1 MPAFSTLQLKNQ
13 AAIETSFSPAS
24 INPATSVVS
33 WLGAGATLD
42 ARTQVTHS
50 LVLPTGKG
58 TRVRSKQRVT
68 IPVIDT
74 ITGTKVDE
82 IIVNIDA
89 SIPKNS
95 ALADRQNIRA
105 YVADLMTDSVVVK
118 SYEDFESV
126 Y

>member
-1 MPAFSTLQLKNQ
+1 MPAFAPLQLKNQ
-13 AAIETSFSPAS
+13 AAVETTFAPAS
-24 INPATSVVS
+24 INPSTSVAS

-50 LVLPTGKG
+50 LTLPTGKG

-68 IPVIDT
+68 IPIIDPVS
-74 ITGTKVDE
+74 GLKVDE
-82 IIVNIDA
+82 IIVNVDA

-95 ALADRQNIRA
+95 ALADRQNARA
-105 YVADLMTDSVVVK
+105 YVADFMIDAVVVA
-118 SYEDFESV
+118 SYEGFESV